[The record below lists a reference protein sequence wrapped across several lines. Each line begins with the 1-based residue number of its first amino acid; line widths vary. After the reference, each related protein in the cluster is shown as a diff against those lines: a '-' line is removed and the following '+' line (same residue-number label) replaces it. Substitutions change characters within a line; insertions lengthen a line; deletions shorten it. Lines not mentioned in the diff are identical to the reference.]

1 MAVKIRLSRQG
12 RKKQPFYNIVVADA
26 RAPRDGK
33 FIERIGSYNPMT
45 SPATINLDIEKA
57 YDWLTKG
64 AQPTHTARAIMR
76 FKGVMYKKHLQRGV
90 NKGAL
95 TQEKADQLLAE
106 WIEAKEAKVEARFEQ
121 SREEKENFYKM
132 LSGEIKVREKKE
144 DTEEAAAA
152 FREGEEGAEEVAA
165 EETAAPEAEAE
176 ASPEAEA
183 EAAPEAG
190 DDTPAE

>member
-1 MAVKIRLSRQG
+1 MPVKIRLSRQG

-45 SPATINLDIEKA
+45 SPATIHLDVDKA

-76 FKGVMYKKHLQRGV
+76 FKGVLYKKHLQRGV
-90 NKGAL
+90 TKGAL

-106 WIEAKEAKVEARFEQ
+106 WIEAKEAKVEARFEK

-132 LSGEIKVREKKE
+132 LSGEVKARAKKE

-152 FREGEEGAEEVAA
+152 FREGAEGEEAA
-165 EETAAPEAEAE
+165 EETIAENTEATNTTESAEEGE
-176 ASPEAEA
+176 ASEESK
-183 EAAPEAG
+183 E
-190 DDTPAE
+190 DTPAE